1 MCADFLTSLSAPT
14 MKDVGILM
22 SCEVTLVLIVTG
34 IGSGLNSLMV
44 SDTFLRTIV
53 VKFTV
58 AIVPGGV
65 ALNRTL

>member
-1 MCADFLTSLSAPT
+1 MQTFLTSLSAPT

-34 IGSGLNSLMV
+34 IGSGLNSLIV